1 MSVKTMT
8 ERETELVALDTTG
21 EPANDIA
28 FENMPERFRNFLWTE
43 FDGTRYYNL
52 DYKPDD
58 VPGGRLRVLDERQRA

>member
-8 ERETELVALDTTG
+8 EREKGLVALDTTG
-21 EPANDIA
+21 EYTGNIA
-28 FENMPERFRNFLWTE
+28 FENMPPRFHNFLWTE

-58 VPGGRLRVLDERQRA
+58 VPGGRLRVLDESKRP